1 MSSLLEQAIIDASA
15 LKEAAVKNAETA
27 ILNKY
32 SSDIKEAVESLLEQ
46 EDEDILDTPDL
57 DTPDIPLAGA
67 PIDEAEEVITLDFE
81 ELKEMAETLAE
92 KDQELIGSEY
102 THSAASEE
110 GGQMSPPETEVEKV
124 DVDVALEE
132 DIDLADLDNIL
143 EELVVDIDPRKSGW
157 AGTPEETMNY
167 KEEMELARRSSTE
180 AKEKAE
186 ELQSAV
192 ERLSEE
198 NEILK
203 NKNTKIIG
211 AFNALKE
218 NFDKVNLS
226 NARLL
231 YTNRTLAN
239 NSLNERQKHKI
250 VEALSNA
257 VSIEEAKVIFE
268 TLESAVGSVSGK
280 ARPQSLRETVERPSA
295 TLPRRAPARN
305 IETPVME
312 RMKILAGIKN

>member
-46 EDEDILDTPDL
+46 EDEEVLDPIDPE
-57 DTPDIPLAGA
+57 TPDIPLAGA
-67 PIDEAEEVITLDFE
+67 PADSAEEVITLDFE

-102 THSAASEE
+102 AHSAASDEE
-110 GGQMSPPETEVEKV
+110 GQLSPPETEVDKV

-157 AGTPEETMNY
+157 AGTPEEVMNY
-167 KEEMELARRSSTE
+167 KEEMELAHRSSTA

-198 NEILK
+198 KQILK
-203 NKNTKIIG
+203 DKNTKIIE
-211 AFNALKE
+211 AIKALKE

-231 YTNRTLAN
+231 YTNRILTN
-239 NSLNERQKHKI
+239 DSLNERQKHKI

-257 VSIEEAKVIFE
+257 ISIEEAKVIFE

-280 ARPQSLRETVERPSA
+280 ARPQSLRETIERPSA